1 MNTCLPFNN
10 KTLAPMLD
18 VAIIFKNDI
27 YEVFGLTDAFQA
39 VSLGKFDNV
48 FDAYGTKV
56 SYGFDSC
63 TYEVPV
69 SAFENKTVK
78 FTLD

>member
-1 MNTCLPFNN
+1 MNTCLPMNN

-18 VAIIFKNDI
+18 VAIIFQDNM
-27 YEVFGLTDAFQA
+27 YEVFGLTESFQA

-48 FDAYGTKV
+48 LDAYGTKV
-56 SYGFDSC
+56 YYGFDGY
-63 TYEVPV
+63 TYEVVISPY
-69 SAFENKTVK
+69 ENKTVE

>member
-18 VAIIFKNDI
+18 VSIIFENNV
-27 YEVFGLTDAFQA
+27 YEVFGLTDTFQT
-39 VSLGKFDNV
+39 VSLGKFNNV
-48 FDAYGTKV
+48 LDAYAQKV
-56 SYGFDSC
+56 SYGFDGY
-63 TYEVPV
+63 TYEVVISPY
-69 SAFENKTVK
+69 ENKTVE